1 MLVRES
7 EIEFTA
13 VRASGAG
20 GQNVQKV
27 SSAVQLRFDVAAS
40 SLPEGIKARLLA
52 LRDQRIT
59 REGVVVIKAQQH
71 RTQERNRA
79 AAIAR
84 LEQLVQSVA
93 RPPKVRRP
101 TKPTRASQAR
111 RIESKQ
117 RRGRIKALRRRVA
130 EE

>member
-1 MLVRES
+1 
-7 EIEFTA
+7 
-13 VRASGAG
+13 
-20 GQNVQKV
+20 
-27 SSAVQLRFDVAAS
+27 
-40 SLPEGIKARLLA
+40 
-52 LRDQRIT
+52 
-59 REGVVVIKAQQH
+59 VVVIKAQQH

-130 EE
+130 ED